1 MKKSFQVLA
10 RPVIRRRG
18 AIAVLVA
25 VLMIPMLAFVAF
37 CVDIGWMT
45 TTKSELQ
52 NATDSAA
59 AAGAR
64 QLVDNYG
71 AYSAASSSQRQTLVA
86 SAKSA
91 ASTYSRQ
98 FGGYNNAGGVA
109 ALQVLPSDIQFGF
122 TDASGNYESSATY
135 AGYPNTV
142 QVLVRR
148 DASANGRLPLFF
160 AGVMGKRDTALTA
173 TASATIFT
181 GSITGFDP
189 HGGGDGGSAGGGGCN
204 AGGGAAGDDYSGDGS
219 GEGCG
224 LLPVAFD
231 INVWNQFFTTG
242 KSADGVVYTDAAG
255 SPQIQVYPSPQNA
268 PGNFGLLCLGPDTNA
283 TPSYSNWILN
293 GPCDSDLQNLIDR
306 GRFPVSESAPKAWK
320 GTPGLRNTLRS
331 DFEAIIGQPR
341 LLPLFKPA
349 SASPYQAAAG
359 AGNNATYN
367 IVGFVGVTVTSV
379 TGNGNNLNI
388 TVQPCSVI
396 DPTAVYDPD
405 SIYPAGAEPA
415 GQLKT
420 FTHVSA
426 KFSR

>member
-1 MKKSFQVLA
+1 MKKSFQVFS

-18 AIAVLVA
+18 AVAVLVA

-71 AYSAASSSQRQTLVA
+71 TYSAASSSQRQTLVA

-91 ASTYSRQ
+91 ASTYSTQ

-109 ALQVLPSDIQFGF
+109 SLRVLAGDIQFGF

-142 QVLVRR
+142 QVVGRR
-148 DASANGRLPLFF
+148 DVSANGRLPLFF

-181 GSITGFDP
+181 GLITSFNP
-189 HGGGDGGSAGGGGCN
+189 HGGGDGADGGGAGGGGV
-204 AGGGAAGDDYSGDGS
+204 GDDYSGDGS
-219 GEGCG
+219 GQGCG

-242 KSADGVVYTDAAG
+242 KSADGVVHTDATG

-268 PGNFGLLCLGPDTNA
+268 PGNFGLLCLGSDTNA

-293 GPCDSDLQNLIDR
+293 GPGDSDLQNLIGR
-306 GRFPVSESAPKAWK
+306 GRFPVSEPAPKAWK
-320 GTPGLRNTLRS
+320 GTPGLHNTLRS
-331 DFEAIIGQPR
+331 DFTAIIGQPR

-349 SASPYQAAAG
+349 SASPYQAASG

-396 DPTAVYDPD
+396 APTAVFDPA
-405 SIYPAGAEPA
+405 SVYPAGAEPA
-415 GQLKT
+415 SRLKT

>member
-1 MKKSFQVLA
+1 MKKSFQVFP
-10 RPVIRRRG
+10 RPVNKRRG
-18 AIAVLVA
+18 AVAVLVA

-52 NATDSAA
+52 NAADSAA

-71 AYSAASSSQRQTLVA
+71 AYSAASSSKRQTLVA

-91 ASTYSRQ
+91 ASTYSTQ
-98 FGGYNNAGGVA
+98 FGGYNSAGGVA
-109 ALQVLPSDIQFGF
+109 ALQVLPGDIQFGF
-122 TDASGNYESSATY
+122 TDANGNYASSASY

-142 QVLVRR
+142 QVVARR

-181 GSITGFDP
+181 GLITGFDP
-189 HGGGDGGSAGGGGCN
+189 RGGGDGASGDGAGDGSG
-204 AGGGAAGDDYSGDGS
+204 AGDDYSGDGS
-219 GEGCG
+219 GEGCS

-242 KSADGVVYTDAAG
+242 KSADGVVHTDAAG
-255 SPQIQVYPSPQNA
+255 SPQIKVYPSPQNA
-268 PGNFGLLCLGPDTNA
+268 PGNFGLLCLGSDTNA
-283 TPSYSNWILN
+283 TPDYSNWILG
-293 GPCDSDLQNLIDR
+293 GPSDGDLQNLKGR
-306 GRFPVSESAPKAWK
+306 GRFPVSEPAPKAWK
-320 GTPGLRNTLRS
+320 GTPGLHNTLRS

-349 SASPYQAAAG
+349 STSPYQAASG

-367 IVGFVGVTVTSV
+367 IVGFVGVKVTSV
-379 TGNGNNLNI
+379 TGNGNNLDI

-396 DPTAVYDPD
+396 DATAVFDPA

-415 GQLKT
+415 SQLKT

>member
-1 MKKSFQVLA
+1 MKKGFQVFP

-18 AIAVLVA
+18 AVAVLVA

-52 NATDSAA
+52 NAADSAA

-71 AYSAASSSQRQTLVA
+71 AYSAASSSKRQTLITSGKA
-86 SAKSA
+86 T
-91 ASTYSRQ
+91 ASTYSAQ

-109 ALQVLPSDIQFGF
+109 SLKVLSGDIQFGF
-122 TDASGNYESSATY
+122 TDASGNFESSATY

-142 QVLVRR
+142 QVVARR
-148 DASANGRLPLFF
+148 DASANGRLPLHF

-181 GSITGFDP
+181 GLITSFNP
-189 HGGGDGGSAGGGGCN
+189 HGGGDGAGGN
-204 AGGGAAGDDYSGDGS
+204 GGGDGCAAGDDYSGDGS

-224 LLPVAFD
+224 LLPMAFD
-231 INVWNQFFTTG
+231 INVWKQFFTTG
-242 KSADGVVYTDAAG
+242 KSADGVVHTDATG

-283 TPSYSNWILN
+283 TPRYSDWILN
-293 GPCDSDLQNLIDR
+293 GPGDSDLQNLIDR
-306 GRFPVSESAPKAWK
+306 SRFPVSEPAPKAWK
-320 GTPGLRNTLRS
+320 GTPGLHNTLRS
-331 DFEAIIGQPR
+331 DFAAIIGQPR

-349 SASPYQAAAG
+349 SASPYQAASG

-396 DPTAVYDPD
+396 DATAVFDPA

-415 GQLKT
+415 SQLKT

>member
-1 MKKSFQVLA
+1 MKKGFQVFP

-18 AIAVLVA
+18 AVAVLVA

-52 NATDSAA
+52 NAADSAA

-71 AYSAASSSQRQTLVA
+71 AYSAASSSKRQTLVA
-86 SAKSA
+86 SAKSEA
-91 ASTYSRQ
+91 NTYSTQ

-109 ALQVLPSDIQFGF
+109 SLQVLSDDIQFGF
-122 TDASGNYESSATY
+122 TDANGNYESSATY

-142 QVLVRR
+142 QVVARR
-148 DASANGRLPLFF
+148 DASANGRLPLHF

-181 GSITGFDP
+181 GRITAFNP
-189 HGGGDGGSAGGGGCN
+189 QGGGDGADGGGD
-204 AGGGAAGDDYSGDGS
+204 GAAGDDYSADGS
-219 GEGCG
+219 GAGCG

-242 KSADGVVYTDAAG
+242 ESADGVVHTDAAG

-306 GRFPVSESAPKAWK
+306 GRFPVSEPAPKAWK
-320 GTPGLRNTLRS
+320 GTPGLHNTLRS
-331 DFEAIIGQPR
+331 DFAAIIGQPR

-349 SASPYQAAAG
+349 SACPYQAASG
-359 AGNNATYN
+359 AGNNATYT

-396 DPTAVYDPD
+396 DPTAVFDPA

-415 GQLKT
+415 SQLKT

>member
-1 MKKSFQVLA
+1 MKKSFPVFP

-18 AIAVLVA
+18 AVAVLVA

-71 AYSAASSSQRQTLVA
+71 AYSVASQSKRQSLLT

-91 ASTYSRQ
+91 ASTYSTQ
-98 FGGYNNAGGVA
+98 FGGHNKAGGVA
-109 ALQVLPSDIQFGF
+109 SLQVLPGDIQFGF
-122 TDASGNYESSATY
+122 TDASGNYASSATS

-142 QVLVRR
+142 QVVMRR

-160 AGVMGKRDTALTA
+160 APVLGKRDTPLTA

-181 GSITGFDP
+181 GLITSFNP
-189 HGGGDGGSAGGGGCN
+189 HGGGDGADGGGAGGGG
-204 AGGGAAGDDYSGDGS
+204 AGDDYSGDGS
-219 GEGCG
+219 GQGCG

-242 KSADGVVYTDAAG
+242 KSADGVVHTDATG
-255 SPQIQVYPSPQNA
+255 SPQIQVYPSPQQA

-283 TPSYSNWILN
+283 TPAYSNWILN
-293 GPCDSDLQNLIDR
+293 GPSDSDLQSLLDR
-306 GRFPVSESAPKAWK
+306 ARFPVTEPAPKAWK
-320 GTPGLRNTLRS
+320 GTPGLHNTLRS
-331 DFEAIIGQPR
+331 DFAAIIGQPR

-349 SASPYQAAAG
+349 STSPYQAASG

-396 DPTAVYDPD
+396 DPTAVFDPA

-415 GQLKT
+415 SRLKA
-420 FTHVSA
+420 FTHVSP